1 MDNKYESVE
10 KKEDGH
16 VSKQL
21 FTPVCY
27 YDKYGANNICI
38 DYLMFGMRYGFH
50 ESMTND
56 SCDFTYWRGMSEFM
70 ISYQSQVNKTISHK

>member
-27 YDKYGANNICI
+27 YDKYRANNIYI

-50 ESMTND
+50 ESMND
-56 SCDFTYWRGMSEFM
+56 SCDLTYCDI
-70 ISYQSQVNKTISHK
+70 ISVTCE